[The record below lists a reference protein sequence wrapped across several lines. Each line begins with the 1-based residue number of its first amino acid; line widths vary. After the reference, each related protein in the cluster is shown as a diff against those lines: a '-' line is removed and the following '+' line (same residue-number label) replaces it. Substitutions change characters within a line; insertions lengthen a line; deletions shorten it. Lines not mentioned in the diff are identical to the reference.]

1 MKHLFIIDSKT
12 FRGQEWKKDS
22 LIDNIGQY
30 FRTQEQAKFSILFSH
45 RPRDAMQLI
54 HQQMD
59 GTEEGETVRVYAIGG
74 DDILFD
80 CLNGIEGLPNMEL
93 AIVPYGD
100 KSDFLRSFG
109 EKKTELFRDLVAVT
123 TAPTVTTDVVKV
135 GYNWAINGCSVG
147 FIPAVATRSKELK
160 AGKGKG
166 FGRFFS
172 GFLFLINRLIF
183 LFDKELTAHHFE
195 ITIDGT
201 DYSGNY
207 SLVNVV
213 NGPYFGR
220 RNILAGSLPDDGFL
234 DVLLFKS
241 ASPLITSLFLALYT
255 QGGRLPS
262 NCVRVQAKKVEL
274 RSETPVWIQTDNEFL
289 RETHINF
296 EVLPGAV
303 QVVAVNNL
311 TYQGF

>member
-30 FRTQEQAKFSILFSH
+30 FRTQEQPKFSILHSH

-54 HQQMD
+54 QQQME

-74 DDILFD
+74 DGILFD

-100 KSDFLRSFG
+100 RSDFLRSFG

-123 TAPTVTTDVVKV
+123 TSPTVTTDVVKV

-147 FIPAVATRSKELK
+147 FIPAVATKSKELK
-160 AGKGKG
+160 ADKGKG

-183 LFDKELTAHHFE
+183 LFDKELIAHHFE
-195 ITIDGT
+195 ITIDDT

-241 ASPLITSLFLALYT
+241 ANPLITSLFLALYT

-262 NCVRVQAKKVEL
+262 NCVRVQAKKMEL

-303 QVVAVNNL
+303 QIVAVNNL